1 MKTIFIS
8 LLAVFSLTM
17 SAEVKLQHQGDAA
30 HIVVNGTPMLILGG
44 ELSNSAATSIADI
57 DSVMPRMARMG
68 LNTVLVPAQWDL
80 MEADEGKFDFS
91 LIDETINRARE
102 NHLKVIFLWFGAWK
116 NSMSCYAPLWFK
128 QDVKKYPRA
137 MTRTGKP
144 LEIASAFSENVFE
157 ADERAFSRL
166 MAHIAE
172 VDSREN
178 TVIMVQVENEIG
190 MLEDARDHSPLAEKA
205 YQAPVPNELLSALK
219 LKQKGTWAQVFGTD
233 SYADEKFMAYYY
245 ARYVERLGTVG
256 APHTQYPTLCER
268 SHEQPRAQTGAI
280 SVGGPAGTSR

>member
-17 SAEVKLQHQGDAA
+17 NAEVKLQHQGDAA

-116 NSMSCYAPLWFK
+116 KL
-128 QDVKKYPRA
+128 
-137 MTRTGKP
+137 
-144 LEIASAFSENVFE
+144 
-157 ADERAFSRL
+157 
-166 MAHIAE
+166 H
-172 VDSREN
+172 
-178 TVIMVQVENEIG
+178 
-190 MLEDARDHSPLAEKA
+190 
-205 YQAPVPNELLSALK
+205 ELLCAAVVQAGCEEISACHDPNGQTVGNSVGIL
-219 LKQKGTWAQVFGTD
+219 G
-233 SYADEKFMAYYY
+233 
-245 ARYVERLGTVG
+245 ERLRGGRTCLLPSDG
-256 APHTQYPTLCER
+256 AYCRGRQ
-268 SHEQPRAQTGAI
+268 S
-280 SVGGPAGTSR
+280 